1 MFTSQN
7 MFVVMLRSDLL
18 DFFQRTTNLA
28 FFLNIGF
35 ISVRKRKNEAAEDE
49 QSYKKIIQIKKT
61 LIIGIFEEI

>member
-35 ISVRKRKNEAAEDE
+35 ISVRERKNEAAEDE
-49 QSYKKIIQIKKT
+49 QSYKKTNSNKKT
-61 LIIGIFEEI
+61 VNYWHF

>member
-1 MFTSQN
+1 MITSQN

-35 ISVRKRKNEAAEDE
+35 ISVRERKNEAAEDE
-49 QSYKKIIQIKKT
+49 QSHKKT
-61 LIIGIFEEI
+61 NSNKKTVNYWHF